1 MDVAVGAYFFFCP
14 DLSFLSR
21 SGPVRVHTLC
31 RRKAVFFY
39 EETPKIRQ
47 KQNRSGFLKKGLEGL
62 IVTLIFILA
71 RSFGFLAA
79 LYARALVIF
88 LLAQIGQDAGLRAAA
103 FESLQRIVQR
113 LVLLHVNFRH

>member
-1 MDVAVGAYFFFCP
+1 MLQSG
-14 DLSFLSR
+14 LTSFLYLSLLLIFSR
-21 SGPVRVHTLC
+21 SGPVRFHASVPPKGGFLFIKKP
-31 RRKAVFFY
+31 RRSDK
-39 EETPKIRQ
+39 T
-47 KQNRSGFLKKGLEGL
+47 NLSGFLKKGLV
-62 IVTLIFILA
+62 VTLIFILA